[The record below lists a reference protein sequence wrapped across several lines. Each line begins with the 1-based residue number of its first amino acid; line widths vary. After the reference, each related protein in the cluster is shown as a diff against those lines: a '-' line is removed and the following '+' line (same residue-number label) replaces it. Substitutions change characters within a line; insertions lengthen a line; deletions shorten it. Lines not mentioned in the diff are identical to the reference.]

1 MGSRSLSSICWE
13 ENLNYILIISH
24 CCLFSIHRKEFLKLR
39 WAITL
44 SAYDYEV
51 QYIPSTQHGNADA
64 LSRLP
69 LEHDDDGENEEEEI
83 VCVIEEQQLDNLPL
97 KGKTSQ
103 KQQNKIQSCLKSSIK
118 HYMAGQTMQV

>member
-1 MGSRSLSSICWE
+1 MFGVKKFKQYLLGRKFKLYIDHKALLSIFHQQKGISEVAASRLQ
-13 ENLNYILIISH
+13 
-24 CCLFSIHRKEFLKLR
+24 R

-69 LEHDDDGENEEEEI
+69 LEHYDDGENEEEEI

-97 KGKTSQ
+97 KGKDITEAIKQDPVLSQ
-103 KQQNKIQSCLKSSIK
+103 VFN
-118 HYMAGQTMQV
+118 